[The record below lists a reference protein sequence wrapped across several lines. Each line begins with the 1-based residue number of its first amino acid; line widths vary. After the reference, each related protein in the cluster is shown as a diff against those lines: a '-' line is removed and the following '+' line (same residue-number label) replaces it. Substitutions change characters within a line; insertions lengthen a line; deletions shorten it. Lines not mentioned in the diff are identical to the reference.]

1 MVTVAS
7 IPEVWAMTLPRSS
20 FIVGYGP
27 RGLPPYDYLLKNV
40 ARTTPVSAILED
52 INVWLAQLNVNID
65 STQLQLAMPSIPDDF
80 ETMMRVPPSATAEEA
95 DLFNR
100 YNEVVITTFP
110 LGGLDGADLRRRI
123 GFASQGAG
131 GRTRNVSHN
140 DTLNN
145 ILACDH
151 SKHTRSSL
159 LDEISPRQWKT
170 LRTHLE
176 KVEQQPDA
184 ICHNCGML
192 CYPCESTKI
201 KIKCDGH
208 DDLRAWR
215 VFSPMIQNYARARNR
230 PVETVFLCEPAGQD
244 STGTNFHTVQTPV
257 ATQLVS
263 VAHDSHPAHRSSRA
277 ARASERSPATRCAT
291 TSSTATD
298 RTSRAMDG
306 STQAS
311 A

>member
-1 MVTVAS
+1 
-7 IPEVWAMTLPRSS
+7 MTLPRSS

-27 RGLPPYDYLLKNV
+27 RGLPPYDYSLKNV

-52 INVWLAQLNVNID
+52 ITVWLAQLNVNID

-100 YNEVVITTFP
+100 SNEVVITTFP

-151 SKHTRSSL
+151 SKASTPEARFSTKSRLASGKPCVPTWKRSNSSQTRYVTIAECSATRASQPKSRSSA
-159 LDEISPRQWKT
+159 T
-170 LRTHLE
+170 VTRT
-176 KVEQQPDA
+176 
-184 ICHNCGML
+184 
-192 CYPCESTKI
+192 
-201 KIKCDGH
+201 
-208 DDLRAWR
+208 
-215 VFSPMIQNYARARNR
+215 
-230 PVETVFLCEPAGQD
+230 CEPGAC
-244 STGTNFHTVQTPV
+244 S
-257 ATQLVS
+257 
-263 VAHDSHPAHRSSRA
+263 
-277 ARASERSPATRCAT
+277 AR
-291 TSSTATD
+291 
-298 RTSRAMDG
+298 
-306 STQAS
+306 
-311 A
+311 